1 MLERVIRE
9 GCPFFV
15 GMERVFFLWGGA
27 LLGRRG
33 FCWGGRGMSVWRM
46 EMSVGEREC
55 PSGGGECLSGK
66 SVSPVSAQEGYLGG
80 VVGESAAK
88 RGYESP
94 APLQGIA
101 CGGHS
106 GDSDFPDGCHMSTN
120 ATEMPILTT
129 SIAI

>member
-1 MLERVIRE
+1 
-9 GCPFFV
+9 
-15 GMERVFFLWGGA
+15 
-27 LLGRRG
+27 
-33 FCWGGRGMSVWRM
+33 MSVWRM